1 MDKVKITWT
10 VTRKF
15 GNEDCTL
22 TLEAEEV
29 FGSAM
34 IGADLLQSKAID
46 IFKHYINNYAP
57 TMKQQPDGVGQSSST
72 IERLPAERL
81 NVRMENGKRLYKVH
95 GGKYSKHG
103 VPFYDEHILKGGVDP
118 KDIPDVGWNLKDKYD
133 FEVEI
138 ENGKPKRVLRL
149 IKV

>member
-29 FGSAM
+29 FGSAL
-34 IGADLLQSKAID
+34 IAADLLQSKAID
-46 IFKHYINNYAP
+46 TFKHYINNYAP
-57 TMKQQPDGVGQSSST
+57 SMQQQPNGVGQSSST
-72 IERLPAERL
+72 VERLPADRL
-81 NVRMENGKRLYKVH
+81 EVRMESGKRLYKVF

-103 VPFYDEHILKGGVDP
+103 VPFYDEHILKGGVEP
-118 KDIPDVGWNLKDKYD
+118 KDIPDTGWKLTGKYD

-138 ENGKPKRVLRL
+138 EGGKPKRVLRL